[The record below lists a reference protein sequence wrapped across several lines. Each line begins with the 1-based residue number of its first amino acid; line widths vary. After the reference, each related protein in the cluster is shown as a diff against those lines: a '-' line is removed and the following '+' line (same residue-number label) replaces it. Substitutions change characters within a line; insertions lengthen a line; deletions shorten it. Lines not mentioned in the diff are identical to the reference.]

1 MLGLA
6 VAMPTTLRRTAVRVV
21 EESIVAEFVYPV
33 LSDLEPGKRQYKDGY
48 QSRSMF
54 SLVVCKIR
62 N

>member
-33 LSDLEPGKRQYKDGY
+33 LSDMYEDGY

-54 SLVVCKIR
+54 SLVLCKIR
-62 N
+62 S

>member
-33 LSDLEPGKRQYKDGY
+33 LSDLEPGKRQ
-48 QSRSMF
+48 
-54 SLVVCKIR
+54 
-62 N
+62 